1 MAGIKRGKSTVKSG
15 GISRGGGYKKAS
27 VSKPSKPKSTPK
39 PKSKSKS
46 KGCLL
51 YTSPSPRD

>member
-27 VSKPSKPKSTPK
+27 VSKSSKPKSTP
-39 PKSKSKS
+39 
-46 KGCLL
+46 CLL